1 MLKMTGVKLE
11 KILDTGMHLFI
22 EKGLRGQ
29 ISYIIKRCS
38 EANNKDIKNYDPTKL
53 SGFIEY
59 LDKNNL
65 YGWAMSGYL
74 PYS

>member
-11 KILDTGMHLFI
+11 KILDTGMHLCI